1 MHQKKLCLQPKA
13 PSWIIQKQED
23 HSGLIK
29 GPLLRFF
36 TFPMLLL
43 QYYMPL

>member
-1 MHQKKLCLQPKA
+1 MHQKKLCLKPKA

-29 GPLLRFF
+29 GPSLHFF

-43 QYYMPL
+43 QYNMPL

>member
-1 MHQKKLCLQPKA
+1 MRQKKFCLKPKA

-29 GPLLRFF
+29 GPSLSFF
-36 TFPMLLL
+36 LFPMLLL
-43 QYYMPL
+43 QDNMPL